1 MRRMLVRLDQLI
13 AVLLVVFILTA
24 WIAAIV

>member
-1 MRRMLVRLDQLI
+1 MRRMPLRLDQSI
-13 AVLLVVFILTA
+13 AVLLVVFILAA

>member
-1 MRRMLVRLDQLI
+1 MRRMPVRLDLSI
-13 AVLLVVFILTA
+13 AVLLVVFILVA

>member
-1 MRRMLVRLDQLI
+1 MRRMPVRLDQSI
-13 AVLLVVFILTA
+13 AVLLVVLILAA

>member
-1 MRRMLVRLDQLI
+1 MRRMPVRLEQSI
-13 AVLLVVFILTA
+13 AVLLVVFILVA